1 MKINP
6 IQTRVYKTIDGYTQV
21 VDKKILS
28 NGKEMRIYTEYKKG
42 IKETSMQYLLD
53 NMGNWLKSKLKYY
66 DIKGKVIK
74 VLKGERNV

>member
-6 IQTRVYKTIDGYTQV
+6 IQIRVYKTIDGYTQV
-21 VDKKILS
+21 IDKKILS
-28 NGKEMRIYTEYKKG
+28 NGKEMRIYTEYKNG

-66 DIKGKVIK
+66 DIKGKFIK

>member
-28 NGKEMRIYTEYKKG
+28 NGNEMRIYTEAKNG
-42 IKETSMQYLLD
+42 VKETTLLYLLD
-53 NMGNWLKSKLKYY
+53 NMGNWLKSKLKSY

-74 VLKGERNV
+74 LLKGERNV